1 MLHKCM
7 FSGSGGQGSALMAK
21 MVCLGAIKENLKVV
35 MTQTYGIEQRGGD
48 STAYVV
54 VSDEPIGSPI
64 VENDATIAVAL
75 SQSIYDNCFDGVVPG
90 GMLFTNSSMV
100 ESPKNADGF
109 EQLSIPVSDM
119 AVELGTV
126 RCANMIMLGAVIA
139 GTGVLKLE
147 TIEEVVN
154 ETFGAKKP
162 KLVGLNIDALRTGY
176 AAVKKESGNE

>member
-21 MVCLGAIKENLKVV
+21 MICLGAIKENLKVV

-48 STAYVV
+48 STAFVI

-64 VENDATIAVAL
+64 VENDADIAVAL
-75 SQSIYDNCFDGVVPG
+75 SQSIYDNCFEGVVQD
-90 GMLFTNSSMV
+90 GMLFTNSSMI
-100 ESPKNADGF
+100 EAPKDAKGF
-109 EQLSIPVSDM
+109 SQILLPVSDTAM
-119 AVELGTV
+119 ELGTV
-126 RCANMIMLGAVIA
+126 RCANMVMLGAVLA

-147 TIEEVVN
+147 TVEEVVT

-162 KLVGLNIDALRTGY
+162 KLVDLNIEALRTGY
-176 AAVKKESGNE
+176 AAMKKESGNE

>member
-48 STAYVV
+48 STAYVI

-64 VENDATIAVAL
+64 VENDADIAVAL
-75 SQSIYDNCFDGVVPG
+75 SQSIYDNCFEGVVSG

-100 ESPKNADGF
+100 KTPKDAVGF
-109 EQLSIPVSDM
+109 EQIPLPASDT

-126 RCANMIMLGAVIA
+126 RCANMIMLGAVLA
-139 GTGVLKLE
+139 GTGILKME
-147 TIEEVVN
+147 TIENVLK
-154 ETFGAKKP
+154 ETLGVKKP
-162 KLVGLNIDALRTGY
+162 KLVGLNINALRTGY
-176 AAVKKESGNE
+176 DAVKKESGNE

>member
-48 STAYVV
+48 STAYVI
-54 VSDEPIGSPI
+54 VSDECIGSPI

-75 SQSIYDNCFDGVVPG
+75 SQSIYDNCFEGVIPG
-90 GMLFTNSSMV
+90 GKLYTNSSMI
-100 ESPKNADGF
+100 ESPKQAEGF
-109 EQLSIPVSDM
+109 EQVCLPVSDT

-126 RCANMIMLGAVIA
+126 RCANMVMLGAVLA
-139 GTGVLKLE
+139 GSGLLKLE
-147 TIEEVVN
+147 TVEEVVK
-154 ETFGAKKP
+154 ETMGKKKP
-162 KLVGLNIDALRTGY
+162 ELVELNINALRTGY
-176 AAVKKESGNE
+176 AAVEKESGNE

>member
-48 STAYVV
+48 STAYVI

-64 VENDATIAVAL
+64 VENDADIAVAL
-75 SQSIYDNCFDGVVPG
+75 SQSIYDNCFGGVIPG
-90 GMLFTNSSMV
+90 GVLFTNSSMV
-100 ESPKNADGF
+100 DAPKEAAGF
-109 EQLSIPVSDM
+109 RQVLLPVSDM

-126 RCANMIMLGAVIA
+126 RSANMVMLGAVLG
-139 GTGVLKLE
+139 GTGLLKPE
-147 TIEEVVN
+147 TIEEVVR
-154 ETFGAKKP
+154 EILGKKKP
-162 KLVGLNIDALRTGY
+162 KLVELNIEALRAGY
-176 AAVKKESGNE
+176 AAVKEASENE